1 MNFQPVQ
8 RITWGINRL
17 LFFFFAL
24 MGILTVGVF
33 WQLLAPLY
41 SWYFFKDLNFTRYYR
56 YLYPVMALFFRYS
69 LNGLKNPGYTKI
81 FAVSLFD
88 PPRMDPDHSKLR
100 LNTSWLGS
108 MDDCD
113 WCVNC

>member
-1 MNFQPVQ
+1 
-8 RITWGINRL
+8 
-17 LFFFFAL
+17 
-24 MGILTVGVF
+24 
-33 WQLLAPLY
+33 
-41 SWYFFKDLNFTRYYR
+41 
-56 YLYPVMALFFRYS
+56 
-69 LNGLKNPGYTKI
+69 LKNPGYTKI